1 MRWKKLMWDNKTQSF
16 RDGHFTSPISLVIP
30 KESNTS
36 VVPQY
41 ILWPYAKREAV
52 QIWNNK
58 TSYCKVVKICNV
70 IYLSTKKI
78 QLSSKQRSQNG
89 GWLATLFT
97 PPPPPPSFPDPPLI
111 ESTGALSSS
120 CKPRSSAFKTRSP
133 CAALPYLSIQLSACF
148 SPQACLLASA
158 RIVWDPSLI
167 VRTVNG
173 KKGGKTS
180 PVHIGKKYFF
190 KPCKV
195 RKNWS

>member
-97 PPPPPPSFPDPPLI
+97 PPPPPPILPGSAPDWEHGGTQQFVQTSVFCVQNAFSLRGPPVLVHPTKRVLLA
-111 ESTGALSSS
+111 TGL
-120 CKPRSSAFKTRSP
+120 F
-133 CAALPYLSIQLSACF
+133 ACF
-148 SPQACLLASA
+148 CANCMGSLSYSQDSKWKEGRKNVASA
-158 RIVWDPSLI
+158 YRKEV
-167 VRTVNG
+167 
-173 KKGGKTS
+173 
-180 PVHIGKKYFF
+180 FF
-190 KPCKV
+190 
-195 RKNWS
+195 